1 MTGNY
6 KAICLKAVDYDENDK
21 MLLLFTAESGKI
33 SARIKGV
40 KKPTAKLKFCAQPF
54 CFGEYELTEKFSRH
68 TVINCME
75 IESFSALS
83 KDVDA
88 YYCGSVMLEFCA
100 IALTE
105 GEPNVQLF
113 ILLLNSLKRLTE
125 ISPQLV
131 LIKFLLQ
138 ALKIIGFGL
147 DFCQC
152 TNCQSKTYSTL
163 YLDLVEGG
171 TVCPDCQTQSTYQLT
186 PAETTCFKMVDQ
198 TPFDRLQVLKYDN
211 RYEGML
217 RALNKYVE
225 VFLKKLNSLQFLI

>member
-21 MLLLFTAESGKI
+21 MLLLFTAEAGKV

-68 TVINCME
+68 TIINCLE

-83 KDVDA
+83 KNVDA
-88 YYCGSVMLEFCA
+88 YYCGSVMLEFCS
-100 IALTE
+100 IALQE
-105 GEPNVQLF
+105 GESNVQLF
-113 ILLLNSLKRLTE
+113 LLLLNSLKRLTE

-138 ALKIIGFGL
+138 ALKIVGFGL
-147 DFCQC
+147 DFSQC
-152 TNCQSKTYSTL
+152 TNCQNKNYSTL
-163 YLDLVEGG
+163 YLDLVVGG
-171 TVCPDCQTQSTYQLT
+171 TICPDCTIDAVYQLS

-198 TPFDRLQVLKYDN
+198 TPYDRLQVLKYEN
-211 RYEGML
+211 RYQGML
-217 RALNKYVE
+217 RALNKYLE